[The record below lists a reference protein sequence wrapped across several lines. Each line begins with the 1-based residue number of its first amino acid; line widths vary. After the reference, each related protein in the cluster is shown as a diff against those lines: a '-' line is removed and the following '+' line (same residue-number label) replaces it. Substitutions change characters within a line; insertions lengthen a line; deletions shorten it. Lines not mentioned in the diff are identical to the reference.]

1 MPFQLLIRAIQLKET
16 DRNTKINETENKILD
31 HDQDEHITTQ
41 EVKKLMAEKF
51 GKRLKQAN
59 SGKKKDTTD
68 FVKNTDFDNKL
79 KSINKKITSKN
90 VETEKN
96 LNDLAEKVKL
106 TSTKR

>member
-1 MPFQLLIRAIQLKET
+1 
-16 DRNTKINETENKILD
+16 
-31 HDQDEHITTQ
+31 
-41 EVKKLMAEKF
+41 MAEKF

-106 TSTKR
+106 TSTKRWNVYLGKMYFTGNGGYQSFFVFFQCLIH

>member
-1 MPFQLLIRAIQLKET
+1 
-16 DRNTKINETENKILD
+16 
-31 HDQDEHITTQ
+31 
-41 EVKKLMAEKF
+41 MAEKF

-59 SGKKKDTTD
+59 SGKKKKDTTD

-90 VETEKN
+90 VKTEKN

>member
-1 MPFQLLIRAIQLKET
+1 
-16 DRNTKINETENKILD
+16 
-31 HDQDEHITTQ
+31 
-41 EVKKLMAEKF
+41 MAEKF

-59 SGKKKDTTD
+59 SGKKKRKKKDTTD

>member
-1 MPFQLLIRAIQLKET
+1 
-16 DRNTKINETENKILD
+16 
-31 HDQDEHITTQ
+31 
-41 EVKKLMAEKF
+41 MAEKF

-59 SGKKKDTTD
+59 SGKKKTKKKDTTD